1 MRFTNDPPVVGTNDD
16 GATKRRITMTAKQLN
31 SCKQDFKRI
40 FMRLGNEITA
50 EQRTEIETQLR
61 NIQLWLNRV
70 SPRPATKQ

>member
-1 MRFTNDPPVVGTNDD
+1 
-16 GATKRRITMTAKQLN
+16 MTAKQLN